1 MGLLDEAKPTPRNR
15 FLGLL
20 ADAAQSADE
29 YANAPGAA
37 TGGKANP
44 PLAML
49 ADLLGVGSVARTL
62 DRLSYG
68 EPITNYGKANVPLI
82 PQDTAAAAMAAI
94 PVAQGLGKGA
104 VAAAKFAGPK
114 AAGMAENYMAR
125 SGLLQPA
132 TVWHGSPHKF
142 DRFDSSKI
150 GTGEGAQAYGHGLY
164 LAESPEVSKT
174 YMRTQIN
181 NAPEL
186 EQMAI
191 RAGASPEA
199 ANTIAQWFHSTK
211 DTSKLDNFL
220 GMLKEPSPS
229 PYITEFR
236 KKVAAEEPALRKAW
250 SQFSDPGNL
259 YKVDLPDSAI
269 SRMLDW
275 DKPLSDQSAFVA
287 GQLERA
293 GMYDPLS
300 RMSHG
305 TLWHD
310 ISALI
315 SNKRGSIT
323 KSLKRDQMAAA
334 EEMHRLGI
342 PGIRYLDG
350 GSRGAGTGTSN
361 YVVFPGEEGLL
372 TILERNGVPLK

>member
-104 VAAAKFAGPK
+104 VATAKFAGPK

-142 DRFDSSKI
+142 DRFDF
-150 GTGEGAQAYGHGLY
+150 GANMGRGEGAQSYGHGGY
-164 LAESPEVSKT
+164 LADAKEVASTYLGTGETIGGAATEGRLARAMEKATDAGRYGEALALEELLINRSPAKAISRFSEPNGGQQYKD
-174 YMRTQIN
+174 
-181 NAPEL
+181 AL
-186 EQMAI
+186 EAVQKYS
-191 RAGASPEA
+191 RH
-199 ANTIAQWFHSTK
+199 FK
-211 DTSKLDNFL
+211 D
-220 GMLKEPSPS
+220 G
-229 PYITEFR
+229 
-236 KKVAAEEPALRKAW
+236 
-250 SQFSDPGNL
+250 GNL

-275 DKPLSDQSAFVA
+275 DKPLSQQAPEVQKALPDF
-287 GQLERA
+287 
-293 GMYDPLS
+293 LS
-300 RMSHG
+300 RGVPSSQGLRAMTGEEVVSELGRLH
-305 TLWHD
+305 
-310 ISALI
+310 
-315 SNKRGSIT
+315 
-323 KSLKRDQMAAA
+323 A
-334 EEMHRLGI
+334 ERLRRAGI

>member
-104 VAAAKFAGPK
+104 VATAKFAGPK
-114 AAGMAENYMAR
+114 AAGMAEDYMAR

-150 GTGEGAQAYGHGLY
+150 GTGEGKQQQGVGSYFADAKDVGQKYADK
-164 LAESPEVSKT
+164 ESWRRG
-174 YMRTQIN
+174 MD
-181 NAPEL
+181 
-186 EQMAI
+186 
-191 RAGASPEA
+191 AG
-199 ANTIAQWFHSTK
+199 
-211 DTSKLDNFL
+211 
-220 GMLKEPSPS
+220 
-229 PYITEFR
+229 Y
-236 KKVAAEEPALRKAW
+236 
-250 SQFSDPGNL
+250 L
-259 YKVDLPDSAI
+259 YKVDVPDSMIAAMANHDAPL
-269 SRMLDW
+269 SAQPHGVRNVVSTMLDDESRKALRDYHGW
-275 DKPLSDQSAFVA
+275 SDPMDAPFAAVMDA
-287 GQLERA
+287 MEIANGNNRA
-293 GMYDPLS
+293 ATSEVL
-300 RMSHG
+300 RR
-305 TLWHD
+305 
-310 ISALI
+310 A
-315 SNKRGSIT
+315 
-323 KSLKRDQMAAA
+323 
-334 EEMHRLGI
+334 GI

>member
-94 PVAQGLGKGA
+94 PVAQGLGRGA
-104 VAAAKFAGPK
+104 VATAKFAGPK
-114 AAGMAENYMAR
+114 AAGMAEDYMAR

-142 DRFDSSKI
+142 DRFDF
-150 GTGEGAQAYGHGLY
+150 GANMGRGEGAQSYGHGGY
-164 LAESPEVSKT
+164 LADAKEVASTYLGTGETIGGAATEGRLARAMEKATDAGRYGEALALEELLINRSPAKAISRFSEPNGGQQYKD
-174 YMRTQIN
+174 
-181 NAPEL
+181 AL
-186 EQMAI
+186 EAVQKYS
-191 RAGASPEA
+191 RH
-199 ANTIAQWFHSTK
+199 FK
-211 DTSKLDNFL
+211 D
-220 GMLKEPSPS
+220 G
-229 PYITEFR
+229 
-236 KKVAAEEPALRKAW
+236 
-250 SQFSDPGNL
+250 GNL

-275 DKPLSDQSAFVA
+275 DKPLSQQAPEVQA
-287 GQLERA
+287 GLRKYMGPEWEKTWSNFQGVNAYDVIA
-293 GMYDPLS
+293 GG
-300 RMSHG
+300 RH
-305 TLWHD
+305 
-310 ISALI
+310 
-315 SNKRGSIT
+315 SNPAGNIAASQK
-323 KSLKRDQMAAA
+323 LRDA
-334 EEMHRLGI
+334 GI